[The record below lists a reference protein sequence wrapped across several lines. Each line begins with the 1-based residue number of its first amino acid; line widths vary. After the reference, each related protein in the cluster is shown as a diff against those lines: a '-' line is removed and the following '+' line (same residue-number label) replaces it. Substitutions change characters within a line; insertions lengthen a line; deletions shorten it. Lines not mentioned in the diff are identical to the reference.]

1 MLKYVYSRTYRVLS
15 VVPQY
20 KNTGKPSLA
29 ETGLKAQ
36 TIRLISGMM
45 DKTLLGR
52 KKGDGVEITRFYPFR
67 DKN

>member
-1 MLKYVYSRTYRVLS
+1 MNAVRFIILTYKITYRVLS

-29 ETGLKAQ
+29 ETGLKAR

-45 DKTLLGR
+45 DKTLLDCAALGS
-52 KKGDGVEITRFYPFR
+52 G
-67 DKN
+67 